1 MNGNAH
7 QLNLA
12 FFLCGTSFDTSIGI
26 RSVSGELYR
35 TQKIESFDT
44 GAVHATAE
52 NGIDFFFILSK
63 SAETP
68 LPYRITLSGT
78 GGRISISQREINLPD
93 GNVIPMEQ
101 DPIKI
106 RDNILRNL
114 LDSINSVP
122 GSFLVNM
129 NIAGAHVHCIELMHQ
144 TIPISTVNP
153 EYIGS
158 RKLPDNRTITFIR
171 GINEIIRRCASK
183 HTMPSAEAPALF
195 HEITERTVP

>member
-1 MNGNAH
+1 M
-7 QLNLA
+7 
-12 FFLCGTSFDTSIGI
+12 
-26 RSVSGELYR
+26 
-35 TQKIESFDT
+35 
-44 GAVHATAE
+44 
-52 NGIDFFFILSK
+52 
-63 SAETP
+63 
-68 LPYRITLSGT
+68 
-78 GGRISISQREINLPD
+78 
-93 GNVIPMEQ
+93 IPMEQ